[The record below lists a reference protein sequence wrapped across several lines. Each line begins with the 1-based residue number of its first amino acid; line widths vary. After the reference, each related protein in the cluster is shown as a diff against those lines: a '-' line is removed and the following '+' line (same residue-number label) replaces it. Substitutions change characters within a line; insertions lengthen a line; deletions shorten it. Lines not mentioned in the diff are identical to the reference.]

1 MLMNWFNRVSKAPTA
16 TTLQKAEYVFPPG
29 CNPAESFPFI
39 RLAAKQL
46 Y

>member
-1 MLMNWFNRVSKAPTA
+1 MNWFTRVWKAPTA
-16 TTLQKAEYVFPPG
+16 TILQKAEYDFPPG